1 MRQPTLFPDLVP
13 TLRRPLPVLGAQ
25 ADITYHEASVGRVF
39 NSPAATGMGY
49 WSLNPYVGCAFG
61 CAYCYARYA
70 HRYATERAVAT
81 ARGIALP
88 VAGNGNLPPAVGE
101 PVSPDYEPA
110 PARGAWPGPAADPA
124 LPAWL
129 AFERH
134 ILVKSAAP
142 EVVRRALRAP
152 RASGAPAPGDTVV
165 VGTATDPYQPAERHF
180 RVTRGLLEALA
191 ERPGLDVVVITKS
204 PLVTRDIDVLARLAE
219 RGSASVH
226 LTITTVDRELARRLE
241 PRAPTPE
248 SRLRALARLRAAGI
262 DTGVN
267 VMPVL
272 PGITDEPAALEA
284 LVARI
289 AEAGA
294 TFAGAC
300 ALRLRA
306 SARERYLPFV
316 EAEFPHL
323 AARYRRAYARGHYVS
338 RRYRDGLARTFARL
352 CARYGVPTWPQ
363 GRDLPDEAA
372 AGSGP
377 PDETTGAAR
386 ESAGHSSLPND
397 NDGRSPAPPQLS
409 LGLL

>member
-1 MRQPTLFPDLVP
+1 MVRHRLTDPQWELVQDLFP
-13 TLRRPLPVLGAQ
+13 
-25 ADITYHEASVGRVF
+25 
-39 NSPAATGMGY
+39 
-49 WSLNPYVGCAFG
+49 
-61 CAYCYARYA
+61 
-70 HRYATERAVAT
+70 
-81 ARGIALP
+81 
-88 VAGNGNLPPAVGE
+88 PPARTGRPRRDRRE
-101 PVSPDYEPA
+101 
-110 PARGAWPGPAADPA
+110 
-124 LPAWL
+124 
-129 AFERH
+129 
-134 ILVKSAAP
+134 ILDGIFWI
-142 EVVRRALRAP
+142 LRT
-152 RASGAPAPGDTVV
+152 GAPWRDLPEELGPWATTWDLFDTWNGD
-165 VGTATDPYQPAERHF
+165 GT
-180 RVTRGLLEALA
+180 LEAIL
-191 ERPGLDVVVITKS
+191 S
-204 PLVTRDIDVLARLAE
+204 
-219 RGSASVH
+219 
-226 LTITTVDRELARRLE
+226 
-241 PRAPTPE
+241 
-248 SRLRALARLRAAGI
+248 RLRAAGI
-262 DTGVN
+262 DAGVN

>member
-1 MRQPTLFPDLVP
+1 MRHLALFPDLTP
-13 TLRRPLPVLGAQ
+13 TSSRALPVLGAQ
-25 ADITYHEASVGRVF
+25 ADITYHEANVGRVF
-39 NSPAATGMGY
+39 NTPAATGMGY

-70 HRYATERAVAT
+70 HRYATERAAAT
-81 ARGIALP
+81 DSLTDSLTGP
-88 VAGNGNLPPAVGE
+88 DDGNGNSDAALGE
-101 PVSPDYEPA
+101 PVAESMAAA
-110 PARGAWPGPAADPA
+110 PAGVGGTGAWRAIPPD

-134 ILVKSAAP
+134 ILVKTAAP
-142 EVVRRALRAP
+142 AVTRRALRSA
-152 RASGAPAPGDTVV
+152 RGHGVPAPGETVV
-165 VGTATDPYQPAERHF
+165 IGTATDPYQPAERRF
-180 RVTRGLLEALA
+180 RVTRGVLEALA
-191 ERPGLDVVVITKS
+191 EWPGLHVVIITKS

-226 LTITTVDRELARRLE
+226 LTITTIDRELARRLE

-262 DTGVN
+262 DAGVN

-272 PGITDEPAALEA
+272 PGITDDPAALEA

-323 AARYRRAYARGHYVS
+323 AARYRRAYAAGHHVG

-352 CARYGVPTWPQ
+352 CARHGVPTWGQ
-363 GRDLPDEAA
+363 GRDQGDKATHPDPQQP
-372 AGSGP
+372 SGA
-377 PDETTGAAR
+377 DGGAISVR
-386 ESAGHSSLPND
+386 RLDTQTSL
-397 NDGRSPAPPQLS
+397 AL
-409 LGLL
+409 